1 MANASHPHL
10 FTHEWF
16 EQHPRLA
23 ARFGKE
29 TVALVLGALL
39 AIATLAATSF
49 DWVQKIP
56 LGTSPVI
63 DSASRADHEAAV
75 PAAISNDFFD
85 QFIEQKKAAKTE
97 ELPAQF

>member
-29 TVALVLGALL
+29 TVAMVLGALL
-39 AIATLAATSF
+39 AIATLAASSF
-49 DWVQKIP
+49 DLVQKIP
-56 LGTSPVI
+56 MGTSPVI
-63 DSASRADHEAAV
+63 DSASRADHDDSV
-75 PAAISNDFFD
+75 PEAISNNFFD
-85 QFIEQKKAAKTE
+85 QFIEQKKAAKAE
-97 ELPAQF
+97 DLLDQF